1 MKQENAMTQLLL
13 ATSTTLHA
21 LAMIVFIGHYLLLS
35 RVYLPALSNVD
46 TGARALGEMSRRSRP
61 WLYTSILVFAVTGV
75 HLMLVDPN
83 YLGIGN
89 FSNPWAMLML
99 IKHLVIVVMI
109 GLGFWFN
116 AVQRVG
122 PVLRSNTAAAQG
134 VEKFRQYCNAMAVG
148 GVLVLALTALS
159 QVQ

>member
-1 MKQENAMTQLLL
+1 MSQVAI

-21 LAMIVFIGHYLLLS
+21 LAMIIFIGHYVLMSLI
-35 RVYLPALSNVD
+35 YLPALSKLDN
-46 TGARALGEMSRRSRP
+46 GAKALGEMSAHSRR
-61 WLYTSILVFAVTGV
+61 WMYGSILVFAVTGV
-75 HLMLVDPN
+75 HLMLIDPN

-89 FSNPWAMLML
+89 FSNPWALLML

-116 AVQRVG
+116 MLQRVG
-122 PVLRSNTAAAQG
+122 PAMRSNSGAAQG
-134 VEKFRQYCNAMAVG
+134 VAKFRQYSNAMAIC

>member
-1 MKQENAMTQLLL
+1 MNQLLL

-21 LAMIVFIGHYLLLS
+21 LAMIIFIGHYLLMSLI
-35 RVYLPALSNVD
+35 YLPALSNMD
-46 TGARALGEMSRRSRP
+46 TGPKALGEMSRRSRK
-61 WLYTSILVFAVTGV
+61 WLYGSILVFFVTGV

-89 FSNPWAMLML
+89 FSNSWALLML
-99 IKHLVIVVMI
+99 VKHILILVMI

-116 AVQRVG
+116 MLQRVG
-122 PVLRSNTAAAQG
+122 PAMRSNSGAAQG
-134 VEKFRQYCNAMAVG
+134 VAKFRQYSNSMAIC

>member
-1 MKQENAMTQLLL
+1 MSQLFL

-21 LAMIVFIGHYLLLS
+21 LAMIIFIGHYLLMSLI
-35 RVYLPALSNVD
+35 YLPALSGLDNA
-46 TGARALGEMSRRSRP
+46 GQALGAMSRESRK
-61 WLYTSILVFAVTGV
+61 WLYGSILVFLVTGV
-75 HLMLVDPN
+75 HLMLVDQN

-89 FSNPWAMLML
+89 FSNPWALLML
-99 IKHLVIVVMI
+99 VKHIVIVVMI

-116 AVQRVG
+116 MLQRVG
-122 PVLRSNTAAAQG
+122 PTMRSNSAAAQG
-134 VEKFRQYCNAMAVG
+134 VAKFRQYSNAMAIC

>member
-1 MKQENAMTQLLL
+1 MSQVAI

-21 LAMIVFIGHYLLLS
+21 IAMIIFNGHYLLTSLI
-35 RVYLPALSNVD
+35 YLPALSKLDN
-46 TGARALGEMSRRSRP
+46 GAKALGEMSAHSRR
-61 WLYTSILVFAVTGV
+61 WMYGSILVFAVTGV

-89 FSNPWAMLML
+89 FSNPWALLML

-109 GLGFWFN
+109 GLGFWYN
-116 AVQRVG
+116 MLQRVG
-122 PVLRSNTAAAQG
+122 PAMRSNSAAAQG
-134 VEKFRQYCNAMAVG
+134 VAKFRQYSNAMAIC

>member
-1 MKQENAMTQLLL
+1 MSQLLL

-21 LAMIVFIGHYLLLS
+21 LAMIVFIGHYLLMSLI
-35 RVYLPALSNVD
+35 YLPALSNVD
-46 TGARALGEMSRRSRP
+46 AGVKALGEMSRQSRR
-61 WLYTSILVFAVTGV
+61 WLYLSILAFAATGV
-75 HLMLVDPN
+75 HLMLVNPN

-99 IKHLVIVVMI
+99 IKHIIIVVMI

-116 AVQRVG
+116 AIQRVG
-122 PVLRSNTAAAQG
+122 PALRSNNGAAQG
-134 VEKFRQYCNAMAVG
+134 AVKFRQYSNLMAIC
-148 GVLVLALTALS
+148 GVLVLTLTALS

>member
-1 MKQENAMTQLLL
+1 MTQLLI

-35 RVYLPALSNVD
+35 LIYLPALSTMD
-46 TGARALGEMSRRSRP
+46 SAGKALGEMSRRSRP
-61 WLYTSILVFAVTGV
+61 WMYGSILVFVITGV

-83 YLGIGN
+83 YMGIGN

-99 IKHLVIVVMI
+99 IKHVLVVVMI

-116 AVQRVG
+116 AIQRVG
-122 PVLRSNTAAAQG
+122 PAMRSNSGAAQG
-134 VEKFRQYCNAMAVG
+134 VTKFRQYCTAMAVC

-159 QVQ
+159 QAQ

>member
-1 MKQENAMTQLLL
+1 MSQVAI

-21 LAMIVFIGHYLLLS
+21 LAMIIFIGHYVLMSLI
-35 RVYLPALSNVD
+35 YLPALSKLDN
-46 TGARALGEMSRRSRP
+46 GATALGEMSAHSRR
-61 WLYTSILVFAVTGV
+61 WMYGSILVFAVTGV
-75 HLMLVDPN
+75 HLMLVEPN
-83 YLGIGN
+83 YMGIGN

-116 AVQRVG
+116 MLQRVG
-122 PVLRSNTAAAQG
+122 PAMRSNSGAAQG
-134 VEKFRQYCNAMAVG
+134 VAKFRQYSNAMAIC
-148 GVLVLALTALS
+148 GVIVLALTALS

>member
-1 MKQENAMTQLLL
+1 MTQLLL

-21 LAMIVFIGHYLLLS
+21 LAMIVFIGHFMLTSLI
-35 RVYLPALSNVD
+35 YLPALSTMDN
-46 TGARALGEMSRRSRP
+46 GGKALGEMSRRSRR
-61 WLYTSILVFAVTGV
+61 WLYGSILVFFVTGV

-83 YLGIGN
+83 YMGIGN

-99 IKHLVIVVMI
+99 IKHIIILVML

-116 AVQRVG
+116 FIQRVG
-122 PVLRSNTAAAQG
+122 PAMRSNSSAAQG
-134 VEKFRQYCNAMAVG
+134 VAAFRRYSNLMAIC

>member
-1 MKQENAMTQLLL
+1 MTQLLI

-21 LAMIVFIGHYLLLS
+21 LAMIIFIGHYLLMSLI
-35 RVYLPALSNVD
+35 YLPALSTMDN
-46 TGARALGEMSRRSRP
+46 TGKALGEMSRRSRR
-61 WLYTSILVFAVTGV
+61 WLYGSILVFFVTGV

-83 YLGIGN
+83 YMGIGN

-99 IKHLVIVVMI
+99 VKHIIILVMI

-116 AVQRVG
+116 AIQRVG
-122 PVLRSNTAAAQG
+122 SAMRSNSGGAQG
-134 VEKFRQYCNAMAVG
+134 VAKFRRYSNIMAVC

-159 QVQ
+159 QAQ

>member
-1 MKQENAMTQLLL
+1 MTQLLI

-21 LAMIVFIGHYLLLS
+21 LAMIIFIGHYLLLS
-35 RVYLPALSNVD
+35 LIYLPALSNGEN
-46 TGARALGEMSRRSRP
+46 GAKALGEMSHRSRR
-61 WLYTSILVFAVTGV
+61 WLYGSILVFFVTGV

-89 FSNPWAMLML
+89 FSNPWVLLML
-99 IKHLVIVVMI
+99 IKHIVIVVMI
-109 GLGFWFN
+109 ALGFWFN
-116 AVQRVG
+116 AIQRVG
-122 PVLRSNTAAAQG
+122 AVMRSNSGAAQG
-134 VEKFRQYCNAMAVG
+134 VAKFRRYSNSMAVS

>member
-1 MKQENAMTQLLL
+1 MSQVAI

-21 LAMIVFIGHYLLLS
+21 LAMIVFIGHYVLMSLI
-35 RVYLPALSNVD
+35 YLPALSKLDN
-46 TGARALGEMSRRSRP
+46 GATALGEMSAHSRR
-61 WLYTSILVFAVTGV
+61 WMYGSILVFAVTGV
-75 HLMLVDPN
+75 HLMLVEPN
-83 YLGIGN
+83 YMGIGN

-116 AVQRVG
+116 MLQRVG
-122 PVLRSNTAAAQG
+122 PAMRSNSGAAQG
-134 VEKFRQYCNAMAVG
+134 VAKFRQYSNAMAIC
-148 GVLVLALTALS
+148 GVIVLALTALS